1 MNESSIITALTA
13 LLKIAGTGGIG
24 LVALLA
30 LAFMLCPA
38 VAVWLIMRSNRELA
52 VNIQKDHAASEQ
64 RFEQLRADSEKRFES
79 VVRMYEDNVLL
90 VKNYDKTADGL
101 QGVIH
106 LSTQAM
112 TKLVEKINNNHFC
125 PIVRERSAPSGE

>member
-1 MNESSIITALTA
+1 VNESSIITALVA
-13 LLKIAGTGGIG
+13 ILKIAGGGGIG
-24 LVALLA
+24 LVAILA
-30 LAFMLCPA
+30 LVMMLCPA
-38 VAVWLIMRSNRELA
+38 VAVWLIMRSNRELG
-52 VNIQKDHAASEQ
+52 VNIQKDHDDSER
-64 RFEQLRADSEKRFES
+64 RFEKLRADSEKRFES

-125 PIVRERSAPSGE
+125 PIVRERSTPSGE